1 MYVKAE
7 ISKEEARRALSQ
19 RSSFLPV
26 RIKRKPVP
34 PKSVELM
41 HLPFYLIGIQLNG
54 ESGKQEATISL
65 DGLLGS
71 SIFFAKSDL
80 NYTEKIESLVCPFVL
95 PQSDAQEKAL
105 REYKWI
111 LLEYGLRTKKSTTI
125 EKITEVKAIFYPFWV
140 GYFQRKR
147 AYDFKAVDGVT
158 GELQGVKM
166 RKIFLRALREVTS
179 P

>member
-7 ISKEEARRALSQ
+7 ISKEEAREILSQ
-19 RSSFLPV
+19 RSPFLPI
-26 RIKRKPVP
+26 RIKRKPIP

-41 HLPFYLIGIQLNG
+41 HLPFYLIEIQLNG
-54 ESGKQEATISL
+54 ESGKQKATISL

-80 NYTEKIESLVCPFVL
+80 NYTEKIENSICPFVL
-95 PQSDAQEKAL
+95 PQPDAQEKAL
-105 REYKWI
+105 REYRWV
-111 LLEYGLRTKKSTTI
+111 LLEHGLRTKKGSTV
-125 EKITEVKAIFYPFWV
+125 EKVTEVKAIFYPFWI
-140 GYFQRKR
+140 GYFQRKK

-166 RKIFLRALREVTS
+166 RKIFIKALREVTS

>member
-1 MYVKAE
+1 MYVKTE
-7 ISKEEARRALSQ
+7 ISKDEARQILSQ
-19 RSSFLPV
+19 RSSFLPI

-34 PKSVELM
+34 PKSLELM

-54 ESGKQEATISL
+54 KSGKQEATISL

-80 NYTEKIESLVCPFVL
+80 NYTEKIENPICPFVL
-95 PQSDAQEKAL
+95 PKPEAQKKAL
-105 REYKWI
+105 KEYRWI
-111 LLEYGLRTKKSTTI
+111 LLEHGLRTKKSSTV
-125 EKITEVKAIFYPFWV
+125 EKVTGVRAIFYPFWI
-140 GYFQRKR
+140 GYFQRKK